1 MFEFEGKQFR
11 NLEEQ
16 VEYLTAAFQ
25 SGKLID
31 ELGIKVLGVY
41 PTLDA
46 AKQAIPGPYIY
57 GEAFSIGNTKPYDL
71 YIFTRDIEDFF
82 NFGPFPAP
90 GPAGRDGTQGTQGLK
105 GDKGDT
111 GPRGPQGLPG
121 PTGAQGPTGPAGPIG
136 PTGPKG
142 DKGDIGPAF
151 KVLGTLASTAN
162 LPTPTKTLQD
172 QGAAYIIPNSSG
184 VKHIWVIQGT
194 TTYQWVDIGE
204 SGIQGPKGDPGAS
217 GVGFNTIAE
226 LDMQNSVDMVNYE
239 DNTGIIIGGVG
250 RVSYEQNGEL
260 ATNDFNTYNTIPLR
274 AGTNISMEPTADGTA
289 REIKADTPSS
299 FVINATSSFPKKGFE
314 VYYQGGNEQAMSK
327 FYTNGISY
335 DIYSG
340 GSIVASSSWTFPSRN
355 TGQLMVKEQLPKL
368 FGKSLTTGG
377 NIDLYRHTV
386 LASAIAAAD
395 PSYFQFVIISSKN
408 TAINSLTTLKTILGN
423 TFAYPVSG
431 RYAGNDTAFVKM
443 TETTVY
449 DSENSGFD
457 LSGYDFQDSVKTI

>member
-16 VEYLTAAFQ
+16 VGYLTAAFQ

-41 PTLDA
+41 PTLDD

-57 GEAFSIGNTKPYDL
+57 GEAFSIGRSKPYDL

-90 GPAGRDGTQGTQGLK
+90 GPAGRDGTQGAQGLK

-121 PTGAQGPTGPAGPIG
+121 PTGAKGPTGPQGPIG

-151 KVLGTLASTAN
+151 KVLGTLTSTAN
-162 LPTPTKTLQD
+162 LPTPTKALQD
-172 QGAAYIIPNSSG
+172 QGAAYIIPNASG

-194 TTYQWVDIGE
+194 NTYQWVDIGE

-226 LDMQNSVDMVNYE
+226 LDMQNSVDTVNY
-239 DNTGIIIGGVG
+239 DDATGIIIGGVG
-250 RVSYEQNGEL
+250 RVSYEENGEL

-274 AGTNISMEPTADGTA
+274 AGTNISMEPTEDGTA
-289 REIKADTPSS
+289 IQIKADTPSS

-314 VYYQGGNEQAMSK
+314 VYYQGGNEKAMSK

-340 GSIVASSSWTFPSRN
+340 NQIVASRSWTFPSRN
-355 TGQLMVKEQLPKL
+355 TGQLMVQEQLPKL

-377 NIDLYRHTV
+377 NIDLYRH
-386 LASAIAAAD
+386 
-395 PSYFQFVIISSKN
+395 VIHATKQGVEFMISVISSKN
-408 TAINSLTTLKTILGN
+408 LKVTSLANLKTLLGN
-423 TFAYPVSG
+423 TFEYPATG
-431 RYAGNDTAFVKM
+431 YYEGNLTAIWKINQDVATDIDYPSPTTFPLTEFTFTDTV
-443 TETTVY
+443 TT
-449 DSENSGFD
+449 
-457 LSGYDFQDSVKTI
+457 I

>member
-16 VEYLTAAFQ
+16 VGYLTAAFS

-57 GEAFSIGNTKPYDL
+57 GEAFSIGSSKPYDL

-90 GPAGRDGTQGTQGLK
+90 GPAGRDGSQGTQGLK

-121 PTGAQGPTGPAGPIG
+121 PTGAMGPAGPAGPIG
-136 PTGPKG
+136 PQGPKG
-142 DKGDIGPAF
+142 DKGDIGAAF
-151 KVLGTLASTAN
+151 KVLGTLTSTAN
-162 LPTPTKTLQD
+162 LPTPTKALQD

-204 SGIQGPKGDPGAS
+204 SGIQGPKGDDGQP
-217 GVGFNTIAE
+217 GVGFNTVAE
-226 LDMQNSVDMVNYE
+226 FDMQNSVDMVNY
-239 DNTGIIIGGVG
+239 DDATGIIIGGVG
-250 RVSYEQNGEL
+250 RVSYEENGEL

-274 AGTNISMEPTADGTA
+274 AGTNISMEPTEDGTA
-289 REIKADTPSS
+289 IEIKADTSSS

-314 VYYQGGNEQAMSK
+314 VYYQGGNEKAMSK

-335 DIYSG
+335 DVYSG
-340 GSIVASSSWTFPSRN
+340 GSIVASRSWTFPSRT
-355 TGQLMVKEQLPKL
+355 TGQLMVQEQLPKL

-377 NIDLYRHTV
+377 TIDLYRHTV
-386 LASAIAAAD
+386 LASAIAASD
-395 PSYFQFVIISSKN
+395 SSYFYFVIISSKN

-431 RYAGNDTAFVKM
+431 RYAGNNVAFVHM
-443 TETTVY
+443 DNNNVY
-449 DSENSGFD
+449 DEEGNQFALSGFN
-457 LSGYDFQDSVKTI
+457 FQDSVKTI